1 MTRIP
6 EQDKAKL
13 YEVEEIVGYKFSDI
27 SRLYQALIHKS
38 YVNEAMDIET
48 DDNERYEFMGDAIL
62 EFIATKYLFEK
73 YPDETEGE
81 LTLRRSCIVDRS
93 NCARIAGRFKLS
105 DYVFL
110 GKGERF
116 EGKSIKSS
124 ILANAFEALVCA
136 IYLDGGMRKCQAFV
150 ISAIERFTP
159 DIEQETSRN
168 FKAELQNYVQKE
180 YQKIPSYKDLSAVGP
195 DHEKT
200 FEVSVSIKGKIYGKG
215 RGPSKKIAQQQ
226 AAREALQ
233 NIRKE
238 EELNPSVG

>member
-6 EQDKAKL
+6 EEDKVKL
-13 YEVEEIVGYKFSDI
+13 YEVEEIIEYKFSDI

-38 YVNEAMDIET
+38 YVNEAVDIET

-73 YPDETEGE
+73 YPNETEGA
-81 LTLRRSCIVDRS
+81 LTLRRSCIVDRN
-93 NCARIAGRFKLS
+93 NCARIAGRFKLH

-110 GKGERF
+110 GKGERI
-116 EGKSIKSS
+116 EGKNIKSS

-159 DIEQETSRN
+159 DIEQKTSRN
-168 FKAELQNYVQKE
+168 FKAELQNYVQKK
-180 YQKIPSYKDLSAVGP
+180 YQKIPSYKDLSAIGP
-195 DHEKT
+195 DHDKI
-200 FEVSVSIKGKIYGKG
+200 FEVSVSIKGKVCGRG

-226 AAREALQ
+226 AAGKALQ
-233 NIRKE
+233 KIRKE
-238 EELNPSVG
+238 EELGHSIG